1 MSKIAT
7 RFRDVVLPQ
16 GDHDAALATLRR
28 EIAAEQAAEDATG
41 GRFSSKSKAAAKAV
55 AFDKLA
61 AKAEAEAVTVR
72 VYALSYD
79 EFDPLEDLHPPRD
92 GDAVDKRVGYDR
104 KTFPHAVLKASLVD
118 PEAVEGDTP
127 EGRFRD
133 LLAKGDAAFADLG
146 RLSRLHYA
154 RLENEAWDV
163 NVGDDSLPK
172 FSAVSLL
179 KAARGPDSKPQ
190 PDSE

>member
-1 MSKIAT
+1 MPKIAT
-7 RFRDVVLPQ
+7 RFRVVTLPQ
-16 GDHDAALATLRR
+16 GDHDAALAALRR
-28 EIAAEQAAEDATG
+28 EIASEQAAEDAVG
-41 GRFSSKSKAAAKAV
+41 GRFGSKSKAAAKAV

-61 AKAEAEAVTVR
+61 AKAEADAAKVT
-72 VYALSYD
+72 VYALAFD
-79 EFDPLEDLHPPRD
+79 EFDSLEELHPPRD
-92 GDAVDKRVGYDR
+92 GDKVDARAGYDR
-104 KTFPHAVLKASLVD
+104 KTFPRALLKVSLVD
-118 PEAVEGDTP
+118 PETVEGETAED
-127 EGRFRD
+127 RFKD
-133 LLAKGDAAFADLG
+133 LVTKGDAAFAELG

-179 KAARGPDSKPQ
+179 KAARDPDSKQQ